1 MALSRYSQGA
11 ATTPL
16 ATTCGPRSSAPKT
29 ASPSVLT
36 GAPHCASSS
45 LAFRPRRKRPTRI
58 FRNASWMRTRQRWST
73 FSPWSGARPV
83 TRARPSTHSRRSGSR
98 WRRISRSPS
107 TVRSRHRRSDEAT
120 ACRGADLVGRLRGA
134 RMGPPDGGG
143 AGPRRGSSPRPYGTR
158 GRTRG
163 LLAGEPEEM
172 ANLLSRHGL
181 ELVGGFVPVVLHR
194 PQARDSE
201 LASVERQAGL
211 FAAAGAGVLVVA
223 AVTGEEGY
231 EESAGLED
239 DEWDELFATLAMLE
253 EIGSRNGLSV
263 VLHPH
268 YGTEIESPEHVQRFL
283 EGCDTGLCLDT
294 GHSMVGGGDPVAL
307 TEAAAARIRH
317 VHLKDVDRDLAE
329 RVLSGA
335 LPYEQAVRDG
345 LYMPL
350 GDGDVDVRRV
360 LEVLDG

>member
-1 MALSRYSQGA
+1 MPGWGYQMEAER
-11 ATTPL
+11 
-16 ATTCGPRSSAPKT
+16 
-29 ASPSVLT
+29 VL
-36 GAPHCASSS
+36 
-45 LAFRPRRKRPTRI
+45 
-58 FRNASWMRTRQRWST
+58 
-73 FSPWSGARPV
+73 
-83 TRARPSTHSRRSGSR
+83 
-98 WRRISRSPS
+98 
-107 TVRSRHRRSDEAT
+107 DEAARLGLT
-120 ACRGADLVGRLRGA
+120 ALE
-134 RMGPPDGGG
+134 
-143 AGPRRGSSPRPYGTR
+143 AGPEGFLP
-158 GRTRG
+158 
-163 LLAGEPEEM
+163 GEPEEM

-239 DEWDELFATLAMLE
+239 DEWDELFATLAMVE
-253 EIGSRNGLSV
+253 EIGSRNGLNV

-268 YGTEIESPEHVQRFL
+268 YATEIESPEHVQRFL

-307 TEAAAARIRH
+307 TQAAAARIRH

-329 RVLSGA
+329 RVFSGT

-360 LEVLDG
+360 LDVLDGEGYDGWYVLEQDIMRAADPGYGPAAEVGRSLSYLKGVLEE